1 MAKQR
6 DWPQWMILLALSAVL
21 SFVLFRLHLP
31 AAPLLG
37 PLIAGITLSLR
48 GAAIRLPRPFFISAQ
63 AIIGCMIARALTPSI
78 FGVLAANW
86 ALVLIILLSTLAIS
100 ALTGWLL
107 VRYSSLPGATGAW
120 GSSPGG
126 ASAMVVMAQEYGAD
140 VRLVALMQYLRVLFV
155 VGAAVM
161 VVRFALGG
169 EAQEMTQ
176 QIVWFP
182 PLTFNLPLTLLLT
195 AVAGW
200 LGLRLR
206 IPSGAMLLPMLAG
219 ALAQGEG
226 MLLLELPEWLLVLA
240 YTALGWTVG
249 LQFNREIF
257 MLALKTLPQ
266 IIAAIVGLIAL
277 CALMALALTHLLPL
291 DFLTAYLATSPG
303 GLDTVAIIAV
313 GTRADMSFIMAMQT
327 LRLFT
332 ILLTGPATARLISRY
347 APRKEK
353 SPR

>member
-277 CALMALALTHLLPL
+277 CALMALALTHLLAL

>member
-1 MAKQR
+1 
-6 DWPQWMILLALSAVL
+6 MILLALSAVL

-176 QIVWFP
+176 DIVWFP

>member
-1 MAKQR
+1 
-6 DWPQWMILLALSAVL
+6 MILLALSAVL

-86 ALVLIILLSTLAIS
+86 ALVLIILRSTLAIS

-107 VRYSSLPGATGAW
+107 VRYSALPGATGAW

>member
-1 MAKQR
+1 MLQR
-6 DWPQWMILLALSAVL
+6 DWPQWMILLVLSAVL
-21 SFVLFRLHLP
+21 SFVLFRFHLP

-37 PLIAGITLSLR
+37 PLIAGIILSLR
-48 GAAIRLPRPFFISAQ
+48 GAMIRLPRPFFIAAQ

-86 ALVLIILLSTLAIS
+86 ALVLIILFSTLAIS

-161 VVRFALGG
+161 VVRLALGG

-176 QIVWFP
+176 HIVWFP

-226 MLLLELPEWLLVLA
+226 VLLLELPEWLLVLA

-257 MLALKTLPQ
+257 LLALKTLPQ

-353 SPR
+353 SLR

>member
-1 MAKQR
+1 MALQR

-48 GAAIRLPRPFFISAQ
+48 GATIRLPRPFFISAQ

-182 PLTFNLPLTLLLT
+182 QLTFNLPLTLLLT

>member
-1 MAKQR
+1 
-6 DWPQWMILLALSAVL
+6 MILLALSAVL

-291 DFLTAYLATSPG
+291 DFLTTYLATSPG

>member
-1 MAKQR
+1 
-6 DWPQWMILLALSAVL
+6 MILLALSAVL

>member
-1 MAKQR
+1 
-6 DWPQWMILLALSAVL
+6 MILLVLSAVL
-21 SFVLFRLHLP
+21 SFVLFRFHLP

-37 PLIAGITLSLR
+37 PLIAGIILSLR
-48 GAAIRLPRPFFISAQ
+48 GAMIRLPRPFFIAAQ

-86 ALVLIILLSTLAIS
+86 ALVLIILFSTLAIS

-161 VVRFALGG
+161 VVRLALGG

-176 QIVWFP
+176 HIVWFP

-226 MLLLELPEWLLVLA
+226 VLLLELPEWLLVLA

-257 MLALKTLPQ
+257 LLALKTLPQ

-353 SPR
+353 SLR

>member
-1 MAKQR
+1 
-6 DWPQWMILLALSAVL
+6 MILLALSAVL

-48 GAAIRLPRPFFISAQ
+48 GATIRLPRPFFISAQ

-200 LGLRLR
+200 LGYVYASLPGQCCYRCWPVRWRRVKACYCWSYRNGYWCWR
-206 IPSGAMLLPMLAG
+206 IPRLAG
-219 ALAQGEG
+219 RLACS
-226 MLLLELPEWLLVLA
+226 
-240 YTALGWTVG
+240 
-249 LQFNREIF
+249 
-257 MLALKTLPQ
+257 
-266 IIAAIVGLIAL
+266 LIARFL
-277 CALMALALTHLLPL
+277 CW
-291 DFLTAYLATSPG
+291 
-303 GLDTVAIIAV
+303 
-313 GTRADMSFIMAMQT
+313 R
-327 LRLFT
+327 
-332 ILLTGPATARLISRY
+332 
-347 APRKEK
+347 
-353 SPR
+353 

>member
-1 MAKQR
+1 
-6 DWPQWMILLALSAVL
+6 MILLALSAVL

-48 GAAIRLPRPFFISAQ
+48 GATIRLPRPFFISAQ

-176 QIVWFP
+176 HIVWFP

-240 YTALGWTVG
+240 YTALG
-249 LQFNREIF
+249 
-257 MLALKTLPQ
+257 
-266 IIAAIVGLIAL
+266 
-277 CALMALALTHLLPL
+277 
-291 DFLTAYLATSPG
+291 
-303 GLDTVAIIAV
+303 
-313 GTRADMSFIMAMQT
+313 
-327 LRLFT
+327 
-332 ILLTGPATARLISRY
+332 
-347 APRKEK
+347 
-353 SPR
+353 

>member
-1 MAKQR
+1 
-6 DWPQWMILLALSAVL
+6 MILLALSAVL

-48 GAAIRLPRPFFISAQ
+48 GATIRLPRPFFISAH

-176 QIVWFP
+176 HIVWFP

>member
-1 MAKQR
+1 
-6 DWPQWMILLALSAVL
+6 MILLALSAVL

-48 GAAIRLPRPFFISAQ
+48 GATIRLPRPFSISAQ

-291 DFLTAYLATSPG
+291 VFLTAYLATSPG

>member
-176 QIVWFP
+176 DIVWFP

-206 IPSGAMLLPMLAG
+206 IPSGAMLLPMVAG

-226 MLLLELPEWLLVLA
+226 VLLLELPEWLLVLA

>member
-1 MAKQR
+1 
-6 DWPQWMILLALSAVL
+6 MILLALSAVL

-176 QIVWFP
+176 DIVWFP

-206 IPSGAMLLPMLAG
+206 IPSGAMLLPMVAG

-226 MLLLELPEWLLVLA
+226 VLLLELPEWLLVLA

-313 GTRADMSFIMAMQT
+313 GTRANMSFIMAMQT

>member
-1 MAKQR
+1 
-6 DWPQWMILLALSAVL
+6 MILLALSAVL

-176 QIVWFP
+176 DIVWFP

-200 LGLRLR
+200 LGLRFR
-206 IPSGAMLLPMLAG
+206 IPSGAMLLPMVAG

-226 MLLLELPEWLLVLA
+226 VLLLELPEWLLVLA

>member
-1 MAKQR
+1 
-6 DWPQWMILLALSAVL
+6 MILLALSAVL

-176 QIVWFP
+176 DIVWFP

-226 MLLLELPEWLLVLA
+226 VLLLELPEWLLVLA

-353 SPR
+353 SLR

>member
-1 MAKQR
+1 
-6 DWPQWMILLALSAVL
+6 MILLALSAVL

-277 CALMALALTHLLPL
+277 CALMALALTHLLAL

>member
-107 VRYSSLPGATGAW
+107 VRYSLLPGATGAW

-226 MLLLELPEWLLVLA
+226 VLLLELPEWLLVLA

-277 CALMALALTHLLPL
+277 CALMALALTHLLAL

>member
-1 MAKQR
+1 
-6 DWPQWMILLALSAVL
+6 MILLALSAVL

-347 APRKEK
+347 ARRKEK

>member
-1 MAKQR
+1 
-6 DWPQWMILLALSAVL
+6 MILLALSAVL

-48 GAAIRLPRPFFISAQ
+48 GTTIRLPRPFFISAQ

-161 VVRFALGG
+161 VVRLALGG